1 MLRVGG
7 CYNDESPQRRDAKH
21 GPGQSM
27 SLRKQIKESRRLDD
41 AELRER
47 LDYDDAALLAECEVH
62 TFRASGPGGQKRN
75 KTSSAVRLLHRASGL
90 IAIGKES
97 RSQYENKARA
107 LRRLREEIAVETRV
121 PPVEPVCWPD
131 NVSIVRGRL
140 EVSAKNPSV
149 FHVIALVLDALA
161 TSRGRLAD
169 AAQALGIS
177 SSSLTRFLSDHNKV
191 WGRANRI
198 RADAGLAP
206 LRQ

>member
-1 MLRVGG
+1 
-7 CYNDESPQRRDAKH
+7 
-21 GPGQSM
+21 M
-27 SLRKQIKESRRLDD
+27 SLRKHVNSNDRISD
-41 AELRER
+41 AELRAR
-47 LDYDDAALLAECEVH
+47 LDMEDAPLLAECDVH
-62 TFRASGPGGQKRN
+62 TYRASGPGGQKRN

-97 RSQYENKARA
+97 RSQHENKARA

-121 PPVEPVCWPD
+121 PPVEPVCWPE
-131 NVSIVRGRL
+131 NVSVVRGRL

-149 FHVIALVLDALA
+149 FHVIALVLDALT
-161 TSRGRLAD
+161 TSQGRLAD

-198 RADAGLAP
+198 RAEAGLAP
-206 LRQ
+206 LRK